1 MLSFWHKSKKLE
13 IPENFE
19 RIFIPPYT
27 PEMNP
32 IEQIW
37 TELRKS
43 FANKQFATL
52 HHVLEQLHQA
62 VFDLSNETV
71 QSIGRKWLLD
81 LFQI

>member
-1 MLSFWHKSKKLE
+1 
-13 IPENFE
+13 
-19 RIFIPPYT
+19 
-27 PEMNP
+27 MNP

>member
-32 IEQIW
+32 IE
-37 TELRKS
+37 
-43 FANKQFATL
+43 
-52 HHVLEQLHQA
+52 
-62 VFDLSNETV
+62 
-71 QSIGRKWLLD
+71 
-81 LFQI
+81 